1 MSQETGKLKSSSE
14 SGLTPI
20 PPWSTSSSQAHVSG
34 SVPPRTAS
42 SAKDQMLKYEP
53 VDTAHIQMLTM
64 ARVWLLLSLC
74 GGGCSNGF
82 RCVAHTWACIWR
94 PSHNFWCHF
103 LRFYISS
110 IETQSFTESWSS
122 PGRLGRLASEPQG
135 FPVSTSPVLRLNV
148 YATTLCFHMNSGH
161 IPSPTADCS
170 LISVYYDSVMGTY
183 GLVFFVSHRHT
194 FYPSA
199 QPNGWFYSYFC
210 VRCFRYGTH
219 FGNVILNTSSLW
231 SLGRMKSIV

>member
-1 MSQETGKLKSSSE
+1 MLHLWWQELRHGLLHLSDPGSRGKLKSSSE

-20 PPWSTSSSQAHVSG
+20 PPWPTSSSQAHVSG

-64 ARVWLLLSLC
+64 ARVWLLFSLC

-82 RCVAHTWACIWR
+82 RYVTHTPACIWR
-94 PSHNFWCHF
+94 PILNFWCHF
-103 LRFYISS
+103 SRFYILS

-135 FPVSTSPVLRLNV
+135 FPFFTSPVLRLNV
-148 YATTLCFHMNSGH
+148 YATMLCLSDGFWAC
-161 IPSPTADCS
+161 P
-170 LISVYYDSVMGTY
+170 
-183 GLVFFVSHRHT
+183 
-194 FYPSA
+194 
-199 QPNGWFYSYFC
+199 QPNGW
-210 VRCFRYGTH
+210 
-219 FGNVILNTSSLW
+219 L
-231 SLGRMKSIV
+231 